1 MFCAAGL
8 LVLLAVWPK
17 YAQRQGRLELQYRA
31 EQEVTRRRFEGE
43 AVARPVGQ
51 EGDARPPESGDLII
65 RLWPIAVVLAPL
77 LTFSAFMFWRG
88 RRSPLAESNGP
99 CAGDSP

>member
-8 LVLLAVWPK
+8 LALLVVWPK

-51 EGDARPPESGDLII
+51 EGDLRPPESGDLII
-65 RLWPIAVVLAPL
+65 GLWPIAIVLFL
-77 LTFSAFMFWRG
+77 LLAFSAVMFWRG
-88 RRSPLAESNGP
+88 RRWPLAASDAP
-99 CAGDSP
+99 HAGASP